1 MMSVEARCPFCYSN
15 RIIEK
20 SSSDKKE
27 YTCFNCGLDFNEDY
41 LLFTNA
47 RERKKKVIRKED

>member
-1 MMSVEARCPFCYSN
+1 MSVEARCPFCYSN

-47 RERKKKVIRKED
+47 RERRKKVIRKED